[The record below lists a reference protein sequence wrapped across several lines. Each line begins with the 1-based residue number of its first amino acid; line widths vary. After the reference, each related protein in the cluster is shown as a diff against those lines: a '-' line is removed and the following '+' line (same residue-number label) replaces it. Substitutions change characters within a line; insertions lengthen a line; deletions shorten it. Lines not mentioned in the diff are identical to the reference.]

1 MPNSISHRDSK
12 YKWNK
17 DKRKKIYH
25 HEQKNILRWLFYFSL
40 TEASI
45 KQMKNKKIK

>member
-1 MPNSISHRDSK
+1 MPSSISHRDSK
-12 YKWNK
+12 YKWKK

-25 HEQKNILRWLFYFSL
+25 HEQNNILRWLFYFSL